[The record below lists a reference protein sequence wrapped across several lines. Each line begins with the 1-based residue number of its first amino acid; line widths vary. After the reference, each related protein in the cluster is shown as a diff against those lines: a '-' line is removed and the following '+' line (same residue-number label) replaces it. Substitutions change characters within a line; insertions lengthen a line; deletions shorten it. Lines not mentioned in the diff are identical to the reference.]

1 VVFFCYLARI
11 HGDLGDSA
19 AGFAAVREARTIA
32 ERCGQGFDQ
41 LLVNIYEGALLL
53 LSGQLA
59 TSIDI
64 LERTLSVARG
74 QEIEYHIPSIAC
86 VLGRAYVDTG
96 RYNDAR
102 RLLESVSAFADRKRY
117 VGKRLLCSPP
127 LVRALGEGPDCD
139 LAAAKDLAMLTLR
152 EATAH
157 GFRPVM
163 VYTQLALARVLKLTG
178 EPKQAQAELR
188 KAVALSK
195 QLGLL
200 REESEARESL
210 ASLLYCRPSDTDAA
224 A

>member
-1 VVFFCYLARI
+1 M
-11 HGDLGDSA
+11 
-19 AGFAAVREARTIA
+19 
-32 ERCGQGFDQ
+32 
-41 LLVNIYEGALLL
+41 VNIYEGALLL

-59 TSIDI
+59 RSIDI

-96 RYNDAR
+96 RYTDAR
-102 RLLESVSAFADRKRY
+102 RLLESASAFADRSRH

-127 LVRALGEGPDCD
+127 LVRALAEGPDCD

-163 VYTQLALARVLKLTG
+163 VYTQLALARVLKLIG
-178 EPKQAQAELR
+178 EPKRAQIELR
-188 KAVALSK
+188 KAIALSK
-195 QLGLL
+195 TLGLV
-200 REESEARESL
+200 REELGSTRKPWFVAVLSPVGHRR
-210 ASLLYCRPSDTDAA
+210 CRLKPGVPACPSQLPGVGVVTPSTVEPPSPSGNMRGN
-224 A
+224 